1 MPEWLQCL
9 TNYPCYHCATGI
21 HIHIS
26 PFYRERTLESF
37 WFTRH
42 PFRKYYEKIISQE
55 KDECFT
61 EYNPKFIFLHSKRE
75 KITTRMHSSRMR
87 TVRNS
92 SRLRGV
98 YLPRGYL
105 VLGGMPSPGGCTCL
119 GVYLVPGG
127 GVPAKG
133 GVPGPRGFLPRDAV
147 PAGGGGGG
155 TWSGGCTWSRG
166 VYLPGGVPGPR
177 GEGICPGTL
186 PVNRMTD
193 RCKNITFATSL
204 RTVKNRIK
212 ACSTL
217 TPLVHKLINHKCVRT
232 YIVYDAETVVVRSTK
247 PAQRKQWFLL
257 SRLSV
262 LYLDFLFVNLAA

>member
-1 MPEWLQCL
+1 
-9 TNYPCYHCATGI
+9 
-21 HIHIS
+21 
-26 PFYRERTLESF
+26 
-37 WFTRH
+37 
-42 PFRKYYEKIISQE
+42 
-55 KDECFT
+55 
-61 EYNPKFIFLHSKRE
+61 
-75 KITTRMHSSRMR
+75 MR
-87 TVRNS
+87 TVLNS

-98 YLPRGYL
+98 YLPTGYL
-105 VLGGMPSPGGCTCL
+105 VLGGVPGPGGGVPAWGCTWSQEGVYL
-119 GVYLVPGG
+119 PRGVYLVPGG
-127 GVPAKG
+127 TCPGMVYLLGVG
-133 GVPGPRGFLPRDAV
+133 VGVPGQGLR
-147 PAGGGGGG
+147 
-155 TWSGGCTWSRG
+155 CTWSRG

-177 GEGICPGTL
+177 GEGICQGTL

-257 SRLSV
+257 SRLGV
-262 LYLDFLFVNLAA
+262 LYLDFLFVNLAAWDEIHGSVD